1 MPEEN
6 AKRRNDQQGDAI
18 RDWVRDGFITATDG
32 DVTDYDFIRHKILEL
47 AETYELKEIAYDRW
61 NATQIVND
69 LVSDGITMYPF
80 GQGFASMSAPTKD
93 LERRVNKA
101 DIFHDGNPVTRWMMG
116 NVMLRRDPSDN
127 IKIDKAKSGDKVDG
141 PVSVVMALG
150 TYLQEANTEQQEDFW
165 FLSI

>member
-1 MPEEN
+1 
-6 AKRRNDQQGDAI
+6 
-18 RDWVRDGFITATDG
+18 
-32 DVTDYDFIRHKILEL
+32 
-47 AETYELKEIAYDRW
+47 
-61 NATQIVND
+61 
-69 LVSDGITMYPF
+69 MYPF

-93 LERRVNKA
+93 LERRVNKV

-150 TYLQEANTEQQEDFW
+150 TYLQEAQSEQSEDFW